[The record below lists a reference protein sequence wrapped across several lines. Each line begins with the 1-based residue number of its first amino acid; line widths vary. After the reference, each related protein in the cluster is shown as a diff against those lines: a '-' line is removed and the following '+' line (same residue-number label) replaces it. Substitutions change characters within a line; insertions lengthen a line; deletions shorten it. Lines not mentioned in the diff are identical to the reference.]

1 MRVVLCYVFACCFL
15 AVSDPSPAGS
25 QPYGAKTVTDAS
37 TGQGHRSRRHRANL
51 NNRFVRAAVPHRN
64 SGKHD
69 IWNFGWYDPQRDRH
83 WKRSSG
89 LRHRHVS
96 HYRKA
101 RHHRISKPRIAA
113 RVKTGPQGV
122 QGLQGIEGPIGPQ
135 GSQGIQG
142 PIGPQGPQGIQ
153 GPAGPQGA
161 QGISGQPGPPG
172 QPGPRGDAGPVGLQG
187 PRGEVGPAGPRGATG
202 PAGPAGP
209 RGEPGSVGPKGETAA
224 AMSLVRR
231 VIQACADNQDCV
243 VTCDGSEFAINAYCP
258 KKSAAT
264 LTGEREVSCGTG
276 NQGAMIGYC
285 AR

>member
-1 MRVVLCYVFACCFL
+1 MVNN
-15 AVSDPSPAGS
+15 PSPAES

-37 TGQGHRSRRHRANL
+37 TGQGHRARRHRANL
-51 NNRFVRAAVPHRN
+51 NNRFVRAAVPYRN

-69 IWNFGWYDPQRDRH
+69 IWNFSWFDPQPDRH

-89 LRHRHVS
+89 RYRHAS
-96 HYRKA
+96 
-101 RHHRISKPRIAA
+101 HHRVSKPRIAA
-113 RVKTGPQGV
+113 RVKTGPQGI

-135 GSQGIQG
+135 GPQGIQG
-142 PIGPQGPQGIQ
+142 PIGPQGLQGIQ
-153 GPAGPQGA
+153 GPTGPQGA

-172 QPGPRGDAGPVGLQG
+172 QPGSRGDAGPVGLQG
-187 PRGEVGPAGPRGATG
+187 SRGEVGPAGPRGATG
-202 PAGPAGP
+202 PSGPAGP
-209 RGEPGSVGPKGETAA
+209 QGPRGELGSVGPKGETTA
-224 AMSLVRR
+224 AMSQVRR
-231 VIQACADNQDCV
+231 VTQACADNQDCV

-276 NQGAMIGYC
+276 NQGAMIGFC